1 MAHKVVLRVEKLKSF
16 GNIAASLSHTYRTRE
31 TPNAAAELAD
41 QNQHSH
47 SSPQEVMQALKD
59 RLPDKRRSDAVLG
72 LEYVVTAHQDWF
84 KGLDRAAQDAY
95 LMDSL
100 EWLRKRHGADNVVG
114 WSIHRDEQAP
124 HLAVFVVP
132 LKDGK
137 LNAKHFTGGKKVL
150 SQLQTDFARDVGQR
164 HGLERG
170 IEGSKAKHTTVKE
183 HYAAIR
189 KQPAPRPYFTPEV
202 VQPTV
207 FKRAGVLDKLTGKA
221 DVVESPAQLAERL
234 TRMVHRFYEPLTEMA
249 KRADLEARRADEM
262 ERTALALADEKK
274 RLLGA
279 LEDARA
285 RNAELRSRYEV
296 MEQLGEA
303 DPKALEEVHAQA
315 KQRLGM
321 ARISKEFKRR
331 VADLPRLAKDGAG
344 AARTFAAKALTA
356 MGSSWRTRG
365 GRGVDWKQV
374 DEATFY
380 EHISSPVDAYDALIK
395 HSPRAAEPAIRS
407 SYEAARD
414 KAQQEEQRRLA
425 AQLQEEQRRL
435 AAQLPEEPQRPQE
448 VARPRPAASRAPRPR

>member
-1 MAHKVVLRVEKLKSF
+1 MAHKVVLRVAKLKSF
-16 GNIAASLSHTYRTRE
+16 GNVAASLSHTYRTRE
-31 TPNAAAELAD
+31 TPNAEPTLAN
-41 QNQHSH
+41 QNTHSH
-47 SSPQEVMQALKD
+47 SNPQEVMQALKD

-84 KGLDRAAQDAY
+84 KALDRAGQDAY

-100 EWLRKRHGADNVVG
+100 QWLRERHGAENVVG
-114 WSIHRDEQAP
+114 WSIHRDEMAP
-124 HLAVFVVP
+124 HLAVYVVP

-170 IEGSKAKHTTVKE
+170 IEGSQATHTTVKE
-183 HYAAIR
+183 HYAAIS
-189 KQPAPRPYFTPEV
+189 KATPQPVITAQSVEPRLIE
-202 VQPTV
+202 
-207 FKRAGVLDKLTGKA
+207 KAGILDKLKGKG
-221 DVVESPAQLAERL
+221 DLVESSEGVADRL
-234 TRMVHRFYEPLTEMA
+234 TDAMHRAYAPATEKA
-249 KRADLEARRADEM
+249 KRTDLEARRAAELA
-262 ERTALALADEKK
+262 RTAQTLANEKK

>member
-150 SQLQTDFARDVGQR
+150 SQLQTDFAKEVGQR

-170 IEGSKAKHTTVKE
+170 IEGSKATHQTVKDY
-183 HYAAIR
+183 YAQIN
-189 KQPAPRPYFTPEV
+189 QPVREVTISASSVEPRIVE
-202 VQPTV
+202 
-207 FKRAGVLDKLTGKA
+207 KAGILDKLRGRG
-221 DVVESPAQLAERL
+221 DLVESNKGVADRITASVQEAYAPA
-234 TRMVHRFYEPLTEMA
+234 VA
-249 KRADLEARRADEM
+249 KAKQADSQARRAAELERTARTLAADKKRLEEALQAQQKRFAPLLEM
-262 ERTALALADEKK
+262 ERLDPDAAKSVLRQVRERLDLAKVRQEFVRRVTELPQLAKNAAGAVMTLAKRGVAALAEQGGRMDKVDWQKVEAQAAAESIREHRQDPADVFVAIKKHSPGMAGADEKREAVARRVVEKIAAAPVDPAKVK
-274 RLLGA
+274 RLERDGP
-279 LEDARA
+279 EQ
-285 RNAELRSRYEV
+285 SR
-296 MEQLGEA
+296 
-303 DPKALEEVHAQA
+303 
-315 KQRLGM
+315 
-321 ARISKEFKRR
+321 
-331 VADLPRLAKDGAG
+331 
-344 AARTFAAKALTA
+344 
-356 MGSSWRTRG
+356 
-365 GRGVDWKQV
+365 
-374 DEATFY
+374 
-380 EHISSPVDAYDALIK
+380 
-395 HSPRAAEPAIRS
+395 
-407 SYEAARD
+407 
-414 KAQQEEQRRLA
+414 
-425 AQLQEEQRRL
+425 
-435 AAQLPEEPQRPQE
+435 
-448 VARPRPAASRAPRPR
+448 